1 MAETTKVLKLV
12 FRDSLGKNRSWKI
25 PYPKDDLTKEVILQ
39 HMNALAKTKLF
50 AKDGA
55 MMLAHPLSA
64 AFISTTVDG
73 VAEKIDFE

>member
-1 MAETTKVLKLV
+1 MATTTKILKLV

-25 PYPKDDLTKEVILQ
+25 PYPQDNLTKEVILQ
-39 HMNALAKTKLF
+39 HMNALSKTNLF
-50 AKDGA
+50 IKDGA
-55 MMLAHPLSA
+55 KMMAHPLSA